1 MLSGISEHICHV
13 THLINVP
20 MILVLEMRFW
30 FLILLGVS
38 FCPASILGS
47 GSFVT
52 INILSLGLKTLPT

>member
-1 MLSGISEHICHV
+1 MLSGISEYICHI
-13 THLINVP
+13 TNLINVP
-20 MILVLEMRFW
+20 TILVLEMRFW

-38 FCPASILGS
+38 FCPASFLGS